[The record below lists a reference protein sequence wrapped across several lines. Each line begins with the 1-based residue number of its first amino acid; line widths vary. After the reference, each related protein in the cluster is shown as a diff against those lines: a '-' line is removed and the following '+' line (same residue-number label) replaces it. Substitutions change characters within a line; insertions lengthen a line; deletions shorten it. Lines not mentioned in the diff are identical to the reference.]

1 MSCVEPAGDPA
12 TLSSAPRRS
21 AALKGLRDA
30 LPVMLGFVP
39 FALVLGAQAAQK
51 GLSPL
56 EVPLMTGLNF
66 GGGSEFA
73 AVALWTSPPHLLLIA
88 AMTLLINSRHLLMGA
103 TLAPYLKGQPLHKVL
118 PALFFMCDEVWAL
131 ALAEAR
137 RSDGR
142 VNLRYYAGLAGALY
156 LTWVISTTV
165 GALIGPVMGDVT
177 RFGFD
182 MAFPAVFLVM
192 LAGMWSGLRAALP
205 WLVSL
210 IAAAL
215 ACLYLPGAWYVPV
228 GATSGLIA
236 AFWLTRGM

>member
-1 MSCVEPAGDPA
+1 MSSLDPTA
-12 TLSSAPRRS
+12 LSSPQRS
-21 AALKGLRDA
+21 SPILRGIRDA
-30 LPVMLGFVP
+30 VPVMLGFVP
-39 FALVLGAQAAQK
+39 FALVLGAQASQK
-51 GLSPL
+51 GLSAL

-88 AMTLLINSRHLLMGA
+88 AVTLLINSRHLLMGA
-103 TLAPYLKGQPLHKVL
+103 ALAPYLKDQPLRKVL

-137 RSDGR
+137 RDGGR
-142 VNLRYYAGLAGALY
+142 VNLRYYAGVAAALY
-156 LTWVISTTV
+156 LTWVISTTL
-165 GALIGPVMGDVT
+165 GAVIGPVMGDVT

-192 LAGMWSGLRAALP
+192 LAGMWTGLRAALP
-205 WLVSL
+205 WFVSL

-228 GATSGLIA
+228 GAISGLIA
-236 AFWLTRGM
+236 AFALTKDRP